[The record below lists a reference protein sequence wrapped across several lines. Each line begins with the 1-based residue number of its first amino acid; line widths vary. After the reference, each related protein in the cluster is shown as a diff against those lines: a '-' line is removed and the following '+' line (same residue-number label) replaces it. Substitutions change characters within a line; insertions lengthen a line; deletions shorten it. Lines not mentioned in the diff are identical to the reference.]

1 MSEERKP
8 SDDLKEGL
16 GLIFRA
22 ARTAAKQVDVAKID
36 KSLDRAVTEVGRVVS
51 RVGRVVADE
60 VNRMASSPPPWSH
73 SAPAKG
79 EPPKADEGEGEVAA
93 SSPKASDT
101 SAPPDTDASTPG
113 ASEPKS
119 PGNGG

>member
-1 MSEERKP
+1 MSQERKP

-22 ARTAAKQVDVAKID
+22 AKTAARQVDIAKLD

-60 VNRMASSPPPWSH
+60 VNRIASSPPPWSQ
-73 SAPAKG
+73 SDPATG
-79 EPPKADEGEGEVAA
+79 DPPKADEGEGDV
-93 SSPKASDT
+93 KASET
-101 SAPPDTDASTPG
+101 SDQATPG
-113 ASEPKS
+113 NPGGGGAEPPKS
-119 PGNGG
+119 G